1 MPLMGS
7 GGCCPE
13 PVSPRA
19 EPCRKAKFVWCCA
32 TVAIVASLALAE
44 AVFYL
49 LNRNADAYPLV
60 LCETDKPGV
69 QLWCYD

>member
-19 EPCRKAKFVWCCA
+19 EPRRRAKLVWCCS
-32 TVAIVASLALAE
+32 TVAIVAALALAE
-44 AVFYL
+44 AMFYL
-49 LNRNADAYPLV
+49 LNQQR
-60 LCETDKPGV
+60 
-69 QLWCYD
+69 